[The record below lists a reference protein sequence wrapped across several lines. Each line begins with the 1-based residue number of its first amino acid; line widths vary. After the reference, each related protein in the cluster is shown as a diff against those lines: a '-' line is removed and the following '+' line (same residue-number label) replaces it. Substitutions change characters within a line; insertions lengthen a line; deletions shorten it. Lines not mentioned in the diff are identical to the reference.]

1 MKRFDASE
9 LTLFKRREKGERET
23 QGGVGAVRAEEAN
36 VVDRVAYLTL
46 LGELQVELGMMSAA
60 EETYW
65 KLIDR
70 LPDSYDY
77 HKARIAKGLPE
88 HVHDGTGEIT
98 DDDVAKLKALYEEIA
113 SKVAYCASAKR
124 LPLSFL
130 KPATSSRRSSG
141 ASWRNR
147 FAKVCRVCLKI

>member
-1 MKRFDASE
+1 MSRARRNRRIASEGAVEDEDDLEAQARRRNSRAKRFDASE
-9 LTLFKRREKGERET
+9 LTLFKATVKKAGGKHKEALALLER
-23 QGGVGAVRAEEAN
+23 EEAN

-77 HKARIAKGLPE
+77 HKALRIVKGLPE

-98 DDDVAKLKALYEEIA
+98 DDDVAKL
-113 SKVAYCASAKR
+113 
-124 LPLSFL
+124 LSL
-130 KPATSSRRSSG
+130 
-141 ASWRNR
+141 
-147 FAKVCRVCLKI
+147 IHI